1 MSAPS
6 IPKPPPAPPPP
17 PTVDQAAQQAD
28 KANALRKRQGA
39 AATLLSGPSGTA
51 LAPASAS
58 AALLG
63 RG

>member
-1 MSAPS
+1 MGAPS

-17 PTVDQAAQQAD
+17 PTVDQATQAAD

-39 AATLLSGPSGTA
+39 AATLLSGPSGS

-58 AALLG
+58 ATLLG
-63 RG
+63 RA

>member
-17 PTVDQAAQQAD
+17 PTVDQAALSAD

-39 AATLLSGPSGTA
+39 AATLMGAPTGSATPST
-51 LAPASAS
+51 AS

-63 RG
+63 R